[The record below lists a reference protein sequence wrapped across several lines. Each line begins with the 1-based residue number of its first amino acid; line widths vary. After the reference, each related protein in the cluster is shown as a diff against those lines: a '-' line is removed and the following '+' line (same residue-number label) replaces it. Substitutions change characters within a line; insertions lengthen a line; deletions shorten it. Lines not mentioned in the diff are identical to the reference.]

1 MNTTTWCWAT
11 LPRQG
16 RDRPACQP
24 GASSG
29 VWLAALVAVALGLG
43 GCDDPLDQEI
53 DQDGDG
59 YRLLQGDCDDRDPR
73 VHPGARDGRN
83 GKDDDCDGQ
92 TDEDAP
98 LDDADED
105 GFRPLDGDCDDTRA
119 DVYPGA
125 PESGDAVRDHDCD
138 GHVGCPDP
146 APAGPPTVL
155 ASWPADDATVVPPLA
170 QVVLRLSEPVRCS
183 GPCLRLY
190 GDPADGSPQLDQGGE
205 PLGAFVLFDLPADL
219 AVDRTYTVE
228 IPGGPG
234 ILPALS
240 RLPVT
245 VGPRD
250 FLAEDIPLST
260 NLTALRVEPSP
271 RKDEEAR
278 VYAEILGRVD
288 PDGIWLDGPFL
299 RPVASDRRTSRFGDR
314 RRYLYATGGTAAAI
328 HAGIDFAAPTGTPV
342 VAAGRGRVVLAADR
356 EVTGKTV
363 VLEHLPGVYTVYMHL
378 DSLSVAPGAV
388 LERGARLGTVGS
400 TGLATGPHLHWELR
414 VRGIACDPE
423 TPAFSEFPLK
433 ALEP

>member
-1 MNTTTWCWAT
+1 MRRFLSALLSLALLCASAAQDAGAN
-11 LPRQG
+11 P
-16 RDRPACQP
+16 PAPAPDAAPPAIPQAAQP
-24 GASSG
+24 GSPQ
-29 VWLAALVAVALGLG
+29 AAPAPAAIPFPAFPAEIRPGDVLLVRV
-43 GCDDPLDQEI
+43 
-53 DQDGDG
+53 
-59 YRLLQGDCDDRDPR
+59 PR
-73 VHPGARDGRN
+73 
-83 GKDDDCDGQ
+83 
-92 TDEDAP
+92 
-98 LDDADED
+98 
-105 GFRPLDGDCDDTRA
+105 
-119 DVYPGA
+119 
-125 PESGDAVRDHDCD
+125 PESGT
-138 GHVGCPDP
+138 
-146 APAGPPTVL
+146 PAGEAILRSPAGTVL
-155 ASWPADDATVVPPLA
+155 QRAAGF
-170 QVVLRLSEPVRCS
+170 RLGPEP
-183 GPCLRLY
+183 GWT
-190 GDPADGSPQLDQGGE
+190 
-205 PLGAFVLFDLPADL
+205 AFVFGLPTDAPPG
-219 AVDRTYTVE
+219 TYTVE
-228 IPGGPG
+228 IPGGTG

-240 RLPVT
+240 RLPVI
-245 VGPRD
+245 VIPRD